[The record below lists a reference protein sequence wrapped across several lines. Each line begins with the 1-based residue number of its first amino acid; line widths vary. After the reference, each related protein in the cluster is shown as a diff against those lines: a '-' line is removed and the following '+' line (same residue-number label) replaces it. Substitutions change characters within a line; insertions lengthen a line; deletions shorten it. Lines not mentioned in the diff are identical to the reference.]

1 MIIYHIQF
9 ARGENILY
17 IIRAEDYILYTIL
30 CQILFLRHNFV
41 TIVEKISTISKF
53 CGSCKIHVSCKLC
66 GSCKF
71 YISCKIHDSCKLHE
85 LQNYSSFKILYELQ
99 IARCQISISAAHT
112 KKSQRFHADSK
123 SKEIKNR
130 RFNPLNFLFLFQFL
144 FQALQVLQA

>member
-41 TIVEKISTISKF
+41 TIAEKISTISKF
-53 CGSCKIHVSCKLC
+53 CSSCNIHVSCKLC

-71 YISCKIHDSCKLHE
+71 YISCKLHGSCKFHE
-85 LQNYSSFKILYELQ
+85 LQNYSSCKILYELQ
-99 IARCQISISAAHT
+99 IPRVVKFLYQLRIQKRASVFTLTPKARRLKT
-112 KKSQRFHADSK
+112 KG
-123 SKEIKNR
+123 
-130 RFNPLNFLFLFQFL
+130 LTL
-144 FQALQVLQA
+144 